1 MSARVLVAYASKLGS
16 TAEIAQ
22 TMAQTLRDG
31 GHRAVAMPARE
42 VTSLDDWDAVVLGS
56 ALYMFHWLREA
67 SSFAR
72 RNSAA
77 LAGKPV
83 WLFSSGPL
91 GPGTVDKRGR
101 DLREVSG
108 PREIEQLRRLLHPRD
123 HRVFFGAWDQGNK
136 PIGFWERIALRMPT
150 TRAGLPNVDL
160 RDWPNIEAW
169 ADSIAA
175 ELSGAAGAS

>member
-1 MSARVLVAYASKLGS
+1 MPVLVAYASRHGS
-16 TAEIAQ
+16 TRGIGERIAQ
-22 TMAQTLRDG
+22 RLAASGLPVEALPVEAVRDV
-31 GHRAVAMPARE
+31 RAY
-42 VTSLDDWDAVVLGS
+42 DAVVLGS

-77 LAGKPV
+77 LAGTPV

-108 PREIEQLRRLLHPRD
+108 PREIEQLRRWLHPRD